1 MNRPFARDLTA
12 GLIGRRGVLAAMPA
26 MLAAPVLAETPSDFP
41 VERYGASGDGRR
53 DDTAAIQRAI
63 DACAKH
69 GGGTVRLAAGGRYLC
84 ATIILKDFV
93 TLDIAGGA
101 TLVASTNRAAY
112 RDKGALI
119 FAEGAR
125 GVSVTG
131 RGTIDGQGT
140 DKAWF
145 PTLVEGS
152 YPVPDAFLG
161 YWNPLDEFPGEYA
174 ENGRPRIILLVGC
187 RNVRLADIRIQ
198 DAPTWTIH
206 PVGCEDVLIE
216 GLTIDNNLLV
226 PNCDGIDIDRCRR
239 VRITGCAIRAGDD
252 CLIVKSSRNFVK
264 FGDCEEIAITNCT
277 LESSSAGF
285 KIEPEGPGTLRNIA
299 ISNCTVSRSNRG
311 IAVFQRDGATIEDLL
326 FSNLT
331 ITTQRHHP
339 MWWGAGEAV
348 NLTNLPRRRSMAP
361 GIVRGVRFD
370 NLLCRGEGG
379 LYVRGWPGSTT
390 RDITFRGVRIA
401 IEKTSRYP
409 ADTYDIRPTE
419 LMEGLYKSRIA
430 AVYLQDAADVTL
442 DDVSV
447 EWAPDLPPT
456 FGAALE
462 AQRVD
467 GLALKGFRGVA
478 AQAGMPGRHI
488 EHTRLMS
495 FS

>member
-1 MNRPFARDLTA
+1 MTRHIARRPGD
-12 GLIGRRGVLAAMPA
+12 GLIGRRSLLAAVPA
-26 MLAAPVLAETPSDFP
+26 MLAAPVLAERTSDFP
-41 VERYGASGDGRR
+41 VERYGAFGDGRR

-63 DACAKH
+63 DACARQ
-69 GGGTVRLAAGGRYLC
+69 GGGTVRLAAGRRYLS

-101 TLVASTNRAAY
+101 TLVASTNREAY

-119 FAEGAR
+119 FAQDAR
-125 GVSVTG
+125 GVSITG

-140 DKAWF
+140 DTVWF

-161 YWNPLDEFPGEYA
+161 YWNPLDEFPGAYA
-174 ENGRPRIILLVGC
+174 ENGRPRMILLVAC

-206 PVGCEDVLIE
+206 PVGCEDLLIE
-216 GLTIDNNLLV
+216 GLTIDNNLLI

-252 CLIVKSSRNFVK
+252 CLIVKTSRNFHR

-285 KIEPEGPGTLRNIA
+285 KIEPEGPGTLRNIT

-331 ITTQRHHP
+331 ISTRRHHP

-348 NLTNLPRRRSMAP
+348 NVTNLPRRRSMAP
-361 GIVRGVRFD
+361 GTVRGVRFD
-370 NLLCRGEGG
+370 NLVCRGEGG

-390 RDITFRGVRIA
+390 RDIAFRGVRVA
-401 IEKTSRYP
+401 IEKTSPYP

-419 LMEGLYKSRIA
+419 LMDGLYKSRIA
-430 AVYLQDAADVTL
+430 AVYLQDVADVTL
-442 DDVSV
+442 DDVDV
-447 EWAPDLPPT
+447 EWAPGLPRT
-456 FGAALE
+456 FGAALD
-462 AQRVD
+462 ARHVD
-467 GLALKGFRGVA
+467 GLALTGFRGVA
-478 AQAGMPGRHI
+478 AEAGMPARHV
-488 EHTRLMS
+488 EDTRLLG
-495 FS
+495 